1 MTASIGIYPLGIG
14 SFGST
19 RLWQNT
25 FVLLV
30 DGERIIVDCP
40 NRLQPML
47 DDNRAH
53 GSLPIGLADYD
64 KVVLTH
70 LHLDHAGGL
79 PELVQAG
86 KLSPDR
92 AMHLHAPQSTFD
104 YLWSQTVELG
114 VVSAAD
120 FPGGSADLDRYFRR
134 VPMDNPHD
142 FGRFQL
148 HYRPTRHIPN
158 TFAYLFDFGDYK
170 LGYSADT
177 AYDEALISWLDQC
190 DPVFN

>member
-14 SFGST
+14 SFGAT

-53 GSLPIGLADYD
+53 GSLPVGLADYD

-86 KLSPDR
+86 QHSPR
-92 AMHLHAPQSTFD
+92 RPIPLQPPQVPFD
-104 YLWSQTVELG
+104 HLWSQTVEPG
-114 VVSAAD
+114 VVSAAR
-120 FPGGSADLDRYFRR
+120 FPGGPDAP
-134 VPMDNPHD
+134 VP
-142 FGRFQL
+142 
-148 HYRPTRHIPN
+148 
-158 TFAYLFDFGDYK
+158 
-170 LGYSADT
+170 
-177 AYDEALISWLDQC
+177 
-190 DPVFN
+190 